1 MKKVILSPFYTIT
14 NNKLLYLDKYKI
26 TNLPLNEEI
35 RNKIL
40 IDEGVLLNEIDRI
53 DKRDTILVLEPHPD
67 DFALSALGYSLNRYN
82 AIILNIFS
90 KMNLDSF
97 TWKDNISINQKEYEK
112 LRLDESELA
121 IKKILKQKVLSL
133 KEKSMRITNKGANYV
148 TQKIINIVEKIIST
162 TNTINTI
169 LVPMGIGEHPD
180 HIIVYNAIIE
190 KYSIDKSIR
199 VILYPEYP
207 YARCKKD
214 YDNRIKQINKKYKMK
229 PIVVNIEPNI
239 DILAD
244 AISAY
249 KSQFDDITRSQ
260 MLAIIREDS
269 RAIAKEYKKDSLSL
283 VYYELE
289 RKENEN

>member
-1 MKKVILSPFYTIT
+1 MRKAILSPFYTIT

-35 RNKIL
+35 KKQIL
-40 IDEGVLLNEIDRI
+40 RDEGVLLNEIDRI

-67 DFALSALGYSLNRYN
+67 DFALSALGYSINRYS

-121 IKKILKQKVLSL
+121 IKKILKQKFLSL
-133 KEKSMRITNKGANYV
+133 KEKSMRITNKDANYIA
-148 TQKIINIVEKIIST
+148 QKIINIVEKIIST

-180 HIIVYNAIIE
+180 HMIVYNAIIE
-190 KYSIDKSIR
+190 KYNIDKHMK

-214 YDNRIKQINKKYKMK
+214 YDKRIKQINKKYKMK

-239 DILAD
+239 EILAD

-249 KSQFDDITRSQ
+249 KSQFDDINRSQ

>member
-1 MKKVILSPFYTIT
+1 MRKAILSPFYTIT

-26 TNLPLNEEI
+26 TNLPLNQEI
-35 RNKIL
+35 KKQIL
-40 IDEGVLLNEIDRI
+40 RDEGVLLNEIDRI
-53 DKRDTILVLEPHPD
+53 DKKDTILVLEPHPD

-82 AIILNIFS
+82 AIIINIFS

-97 TWKDNISINQKEYEK
+97 TWKDNISISQKEYEK

-121 IKKILKQKVLSL
+121 IKKILKQKFLSL
-133 KEKSMRITNKGANYV
+133 KEKSMRITNKDANYI

-162 TNTINTI
+162 TNTIDTI

-180 HIIVYNAIIE
+180 HMIVYNAIIE

-229 PIVVNIEPNI
+229 PIVINIEPNI

-249 KSQFDDITRSQ
+249 KSQFDDINRSQ
-260 MLAIIREDS
+260 MLAIIREDT

-283 VYYELE
+283 VYYKLE

>member
-14 NNKLLYLDKYKI
+14 SNELLYLDKYKI
-26 TNLPLNEEI
+26 TNLPLNEGI
-35 RNKIL
+35 KKQIL
-40 IDEGVLLNEIDRI
+40 RDEGVLFNEIDRI
-53 DKRDTILVLEPHPD
+53 DKKDTILVLEPHPD

-97 TWKDNISINQKEYEK
+97 TWKDNISISQKEYEK
-112 LRLDESELA
+112 LRLDESKLV
-121 IKKILKQKVLSL
+121 IKKILKQKFLSL
-133 KEKSMRITNKGANYV
+133 KEKSMRITNKDANYV
-148 TQKIINIVEKIIST
+148 TQKITNNVDKIIST
-162 TNTINTI
+162 TNTIDTI

-180 HIIVYNAIIE
+180 HMIVYDAIIE
-190 KYSIDKSIR
+190 KYSIDKHIK

-214 YDNRIKQINKKYKMK
+214 YNNRTKQINKKYKIK

-249 KSQFDDITRSQ
+249 KSQFDDINRNQ
-260 MLAIIREDS
+260 MLAIIREDT
-269 RAIAKEYKKDSLSL
+269 RAITKEYNKDSLSL
-283 VYYELE
+283 VYYEIE
-289 RKENEN
+289 RKEK